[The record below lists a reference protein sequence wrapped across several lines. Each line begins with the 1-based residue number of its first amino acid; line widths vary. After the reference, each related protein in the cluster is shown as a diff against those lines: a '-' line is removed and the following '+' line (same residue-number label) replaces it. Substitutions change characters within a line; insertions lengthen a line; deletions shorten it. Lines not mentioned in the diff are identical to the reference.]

1 METLKISILYCARCG
16 AKLPNGNGRF
26 CPKCGAQIEVNDG
39 NAKGSIPPTAVKMAS
54 GVLVAIWTACFA
66 SGGAFSFASNVN
78 FMIGNNE
85 MSLQSYLVAL
95 LVMGALM
102 GIGSV
107 VSDLMSYLGLCFI
120 YPEYSTG
127 ANANELLDAFPK
139 EDLLNW
145 NAVAYYLVSIAN
157 WYFLAFPTLGQY
169 YWREM
174 SNPLGWGIMEAGLL
188 FVVSLAGAA
197 SIWWLLGKC
206 FHLRSR

>member
-1 METLKISILYCARCG
+1 MKIPILYCARCG

-127 ANANELLDAFPK
+127 ANAKSFWMHFRKRIYLIGMLLLITLSQLRIGIFWHF
-139 EDLLNW
+139 LL
-145 NAVAYYLVSIAN
+145 LGSTIGGKC
-157 WYFLAFPTLGQY
+157 PTL
-169 YWREM
+169 
-174 SNPLGWGIMEAGLL
+174 L
-188 FVVSLAGAA
+188 VGA
-197 SIWWLLGKC
+197 
-206 FHLRSR
+206 